1 VFICESIPLV
11 SIPFWN
17 DVGLVCVSFATS
29 ILNCCKVID
38 NMHSYIAKV
47 QATMFA
53 CFFLL
58 ANMLAL
64 FSIHLVLPFKWFERD
79 FKGMFH
85 ITYLPSSMNMSFY
98 PLHPLLLL
106 MIHLFI
112 FFSHLLQWLYSSLA
126 TFFYSNWTFSLF
138 NISWFNMPL
147 CHLQNTLNVMVD
159 KGFLALAFNKQVV
172 CSIIMKDIPLI
183 LHVVNP

>member
-1 VFICESIPLV
+1 MYESIPLV
-11 SIPFWN
+11 SIPFRN

-38 NMHSYIAKV
+38 TKHSYIAKV
-47 QATMFA
+47 QVTMFA

-58 ANMLAL
+58 ANMLTL
-64 FSIHLVLPFKWFERD
+64 FYIHLVLPFKWFERD

-85 ITYLPSSMNMSFY
+85 ITYLPSSMNMSFC

-112 FFSHLLQWLYSSLA
+112 FLSSFIAMALLISYHL
-126 TFFYSNWTFSLF
+126 
-138 NISWFNMPL
+138 
-147 CHLQNTLNVMVD
+147 V
-159 KGFLALAFNKQVV
+159 
-172 CSIIMKDIPLI
+172 
-183 LHVVNP
+183 